1 MAPKRLQ
8 DIMMR
13 YHRYDINFVFVKG
26 ADLQLADTLSRARP
40 DSSEGNHD
48 ARARIMNVNA
58 FGDIPGKRLDEI
70 REATSREATLQVVMT
85 LALEGWPEEK
95 RDTPHF
101 GITLF

>member
-1 MAPKRLQ
+1 
-8 DIMMR
+8 MMR

-26 ADLQLADTLSRARP
+26 ADLQLADRLSRARL
-40 DSSEGNHD
+40 DSSEGNQD
-48 ARARIMNVNA
+48 ARARIMNINA
-58 FGDIPGKRLDEI
+58 LDDIPDKRLDEI
-70 REATSREATLQVVMT
+70 RGATSREATLQVVMT